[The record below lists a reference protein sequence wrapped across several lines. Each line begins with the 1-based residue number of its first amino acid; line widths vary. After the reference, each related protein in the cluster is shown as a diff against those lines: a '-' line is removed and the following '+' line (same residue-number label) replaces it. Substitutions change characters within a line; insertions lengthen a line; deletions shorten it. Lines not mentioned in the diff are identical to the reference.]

1 MLTNTEKSII
11 LDTIYQLG
19 KLVNVSLEESDV
31 RELLGLTPLEEQ
43 GVEEVLA
50 VEEREEV
57 SHQQYLITGRL
68 LKDSEKVEL
77 PPVHSGELDVSLL
90 VKKCYL
96 SGDYMFDEAGRVY
109 DVAEGG
115 YLITERMDGTDEEYY
130 QLVINRMIINVPL
143 SYVKG
148 YVKGNEDEHVGLLKD
163 AIKVIEHDTKVVWA
177 KEEEASRLAYTK
189 RIKERESNRYRE
201 HMETS
206 GLKLLHTPYTL
217 TSEGR
222 VYDAELGRLLS
233 INNKGYTKVY
243 KGLKTEVNVSMEHV
257 KNVLEHGDFKVF
269 LKKEV
274 YTGEQCDKMWYQYQ
288 QSMLTPVEG

>member
-11 LDTIYQLG
+11 LDTIYRLG

-31 RELLGLTPLEEQ
+31 RELLGLTSL
-43 GVEEVLA
+43 EVLA

-57 SHQQYLITGRL
+57 SHQYHITGRL

-96 SGDYMFDEAGRVY
+96 SGDYMFDEEGRVY
-109 DVAEGG
+109 DVVEGG
-115 YLITERMDGTDEEYY
+115 YLITERRDGMDEEYY

-163 AIKVIEHDTKVVWA
+163 AIKGIEHDTKVIWA
-177 KEEEASRLAYTK
+177 KEEEARRLAYTE
-189 RIKERESNRYRE
+189 RIKERESNRYRG

-206 GLKLLHTPYTL
+206 GLKLIHTPYTL

-222 VYDAELGRLLS
+222 VYDAELGRL
-233 INNKGYTKVY
+233 
-243 KGLKTEVNVSMEHV
+243 
-257 KNVLEHGDFKVF
+257 
-269 LKKEV
+269 
-274 YTGEQCDKMWYQYQ
+274 
-288 QSMLTPVEG
+288 